1 MSPFAPWPLLA
12 AHAAVTWA
20 MTGLIWFVQVV
31 HYPLFAAVGATAFP
45 AYHAAHT
52 RLTTLVVAPLMLTEA
67 ALAAWLVVV
76 RADAAWVAWA
86 GAALLAVVWL
96 ATFGLSVPR
105 HNQLAAHGADS
116 EVIRALV
123 ATNWVRTLAWTGRAV
138 LAAWML
144 RGLIRG

>member
-1 MSPFAPWPLLA
+1 MSPPSFWPLLA

-20 MTGLIWFVQVV
+20 MAGLIWFVQVV
-31 HYPLFAAVGATAFP
+31 HYPLFAAVGAAAFP

-52 RLTTLVVAPLMLTEA
+52 RLTTLIVAPLMLCEA
-67 ALAAWLVVV
+67 ALAVWLVTQPE
-76 RADAAWVAWA
+76 ADWTVWAA
-86 GAALLAVVWL
+86 AALLAVVWL

-105 HNQLAAHGADS
+105 HNWLAAHGADA
-116 EVIRALV
+116 EIIRTLV

-144 RGLIRG
+144 RGVVRG